1 MIAILMQ
8 AGVALAEIS
17 TVPPFFILFVLLAV
31 NALGYT
37 LAPLITGLATLFCM
51 DLSVLLLVMN
61 AYFAVVE
68 SIIAKHGG
76 IFTQFQGD
84 AVLAVF
90 TTPFEG
96 RNPAAAAPLPTGG

>member
-1 MIAILMQ
+1 MIAIPMQ

-17 TVPPFFILFVLLAV
+17 TMPRFFILFVLIAV
-31 NALGYT
+31 NALRYT
-37 LAPLITGLATLFCM
+37 LAPLIAGLATLFCM
-51 DLSVLLLVMN
+51 DMSVLLLVMN

-76 IFTQFQGD
+76 ITQFQGD

-96 RNPAAAAPLPTGG
+96 RNPATAAPLPTGG